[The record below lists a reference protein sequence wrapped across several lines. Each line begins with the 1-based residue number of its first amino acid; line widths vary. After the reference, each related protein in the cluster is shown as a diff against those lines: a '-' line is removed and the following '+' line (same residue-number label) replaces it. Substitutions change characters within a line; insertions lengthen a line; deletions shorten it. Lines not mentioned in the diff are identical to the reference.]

1 MEGAHGRARRSSAS
15 RPRRVIPPASTGARS
30 SGRWGWS
37 ATAARCS
44 TKSRR
49 GPRLARVAIDNEVGR
64 LLAYET
70 TVVKSRG
77 DLPIVEG
84 SITNLYVTEA
94 LVRAASNLLDLAGAD
109 GVVQHGGAGA
119 PAGGWIEHVFR
130 HSQVM
135 TIHSGTSEIQ
145 RNIIA
150 ERGLGLPRTR

>member
-1 MEGAHGRARRSSAS
+1 MERDGRPLLEHPSARAGS
-15 RPRRVIPPASTGARS
+15 P
-30 SGRWGWS
+30 
-37 ATAARCS
+37 
-44 TKSRR
+44 
-49 GPRLARVAIDNEVGR
+49 RVAIDNQVGR

-94 LVRAASNLLDLAGAD
+94 LVRAASSLLDLVGVE
-109 GVVQHGGAGA
+109 GVVQHGAADAPAADA
-119 PAGGWIEHVFR
+119 PAGGWIEHMFR
-130 HSQVM
+130 HAQVM